1 MHGYIEEKLFFCV
14 CNYFLE
20 INRNSRELFYTLE
33 NSKIKR
39 MYVPHIYKHLK
50 CTCVQISLLTFTTD
64 CLLNLLCLLFVYM
77 YLEFVTVHLYFG
89 KFLTTG

>member
-39 MYVPHIYKHLK
+39 MYVPHIQTFKMYV
-50 CTCVQISLLTFTTD
+50 CTNIFTYFYD
-64 CLLNLLCLLFVYM
+64 RLFVLNLLCLLFVYM